1 MEHTFT
7 DANFQT
13 DVLQSATPV
22 VVDFWAEWCGPCRM
36 MSPILEEL
44 AGEIDPSRLKIG
56 KMNVDQNSVT
66 PGQYGIMSIP
76 TFLVFKNGGVVEQ
89 MVGSMSKEQ
98 FKDKLMKHVA

>member
-13 DVLQSATPV
+13 DVLQSSTPV

-44 AGEIDPSRLKIG
+44 AGEIDETKLKIG
-56 KMNVDQNSVT
+56 KMNVDQNPTV

-98 FKDKLMKHVA
+98 FKEKLMKHV